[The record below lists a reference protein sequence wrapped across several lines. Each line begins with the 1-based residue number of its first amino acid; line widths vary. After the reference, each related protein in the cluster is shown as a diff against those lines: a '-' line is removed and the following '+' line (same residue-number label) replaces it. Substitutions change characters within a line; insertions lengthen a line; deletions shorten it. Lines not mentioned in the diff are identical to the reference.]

1 MTQNQTGTLRSAA
14 AARGIKAITVEI
26 GNPQLFQN
34 QYIQVTKR
42 NKVLSTV
49 FNDSFTIVV
58 LYGCHAYLGSS
69 RDVSHG

>member
-34 QYIQVTKR
+34 QYIQV
-42 NKVLSTV
+42 
-49 FNDSFTIVV
+49 
-58 LYGCHAYLGSS
+58 
-69 RDVSHG
+69 